1 MKRLNPDESLW
12 FLILLGYGAYIA
24 YLLGSGDMIY
34 FINPRLNVFMIAS
47 ASVFFL
53 LACIQLPRLFLSG
66 ERRRDRFWMALFA
79 LPMLLGV
86 ATAPKGLH
94 EDIALNKGIFLGGA
108 TGGPT
113 SFLDAPGRKT
123 APTAKVGKGP
133 AGEKYGGDWESVAPT
148 EDGVFEVDAAH
159 FDSKLRIVEDVPGA
173 FADLKVRIAGFV
185 QRRSGLPDE
194 RFFVA
199 RMLIV
204 CCAADSTVRGLM
216 VEWPDGGSFAQGEW
230 VEAEG
235 TIILQ
240 EFYDDWFLKNVT
252 VPMIRATRV
261 EAIKRPS
268 TIYVYPA
275 SGVPEQQH

>member
-1 MKRLNPDESLW
+1 MKRPNPDESLW

-24 YLLGSGDMIY
+24 YLLRSGDMLY
-34 FINPRLNVFMIAS
+34 FINPRLNVFMVAS

-53 LACIQLPRLFLSG
+53 LACIQIPRLFLSG
-66 ERRRDRFWMALFA
+66 ERWRDRFWMALFA

-86 ATAPKGLH
+86 AVAPKGLH
-94 EDIALNKGIFLGGA
+94 ENIALNKGFFLSGA

-113 SFLDAPGRKT
+113 SFLDAPRKKT
-123 APTAKVGKGP
+123 EPMAMLKKRLVGDIGSGEPTSAV
-133 AGEKYGGDWESVAPT
+133 T

-159 FDSKLRIVEDVPGA
+159 FDTRLQIVEDVPEA

-194 RFFVA
+194 RFFVV

-204 CCAADSTVRGLM
+204 CCAADSLVRGLM
-216 VEWPDGGSFAQGEW
+216 VEWPEGASFAPGEW

-235 TIILQ
+235 VVVLQ

-261 EAIKRPS
+261 ERSERPS
-268 TIYVYPA
+268 SIYVYPA
-275 SGVPEQQH
+275 SGVPVQQH

>member
-24 YLLGSGDMIY
+24 YLLGSGDMLY
-34 FINPRLNVFMIAS
+34 FINPRLNIFMGAS

-94 EDIALNKGIFLGGA
+94 EDIALNKGVFLSGA
-108 TGGPT
+108 TGGPA
-113 SFLDAPGRKT
+113 SFLDAPRKKT
-123 APTAKVGKGP
+123 EPMAMLKKMRVGDIDSGVPTSA
-133 AGEKYGGDWESVAPT
+133 APT
-148 EDGVFEVDAAH
+148 ENGLFEVDAAH
-159 FDSKLRIVEDVPGA
+159 FDSKLRIVEDVPEA

-194 RFFVA
+194 RFFVV

-204 CCAADSTVRGLM
+204 CCAADSLVRGLM
-216 VEWPDGGSFAQGEW
+216 VEWPEGASFAPGEW

-235 TIILQ
+235 VIVLQ

-252 VPMIRATRV
+252 TPMIRATRV
-261 EAIKRPS
+261 ERSERPS
-268 TIYVYPA
+268 SIYVYPA
-275 SGVPEQQH
+275 SGVPVQQH